1 MTKTNNDKVAQ
12 QNRKQVTDGITGST
26 ESTLKK
32 THEESRSVNPDRAQ
46 KKDGKAILDH
56 DKDDSINKKY
66 SVKQEKR
73 LEFIQSILATLPL
86 YVNTKAKLYAS
97 TILSELIEIK
107 HVQKKIELML
117 DDLSYYPENIRND
130 FVLTCK
136 KEFLSLRNSS
146 ALKLLRIK
154 PYLIARTN

>member
-1 MTKTNNDKVAQ
+1 MTKTNNEKAAQ
-12 QNRKQVTDGITGST
+12 LNRKRITDGITGSN
-26 ESTLKK
+26 ESTLKR
-32 THEESRSVNPDRAQ
+32 TCEEARSVNLDRAQ

-56 DKDDSINKKY
+56 DKDDPINKKY

-73 LEFIQSILATLPL
+73 LEFIQSTLATLPL

-107 HVQKKIELML
+107 HVQKKIKLFL
-117 DDLSYYPENIRND
+117 DDASYYPENIKND

-136 KEFLSLRNSS
+136 KEFLELEEFKRLQVVANQ
-146 ALKLLRIK
+146 AILD
-154 PYLIARTN
+154 